1 MHIQP
6 VYPAAIANGH
16 VKEGI
21 FLTISKVHSEQDARF
36 PIHIFLIY
44 VIFYVGH
51 AFYNTYNTLFLY
63 ENGLTQEQIG
73 FINSIFT
80 AILIFIKPMWGV
92 ISDRSKNKARIIG
105 VLLIAN
111 ALVCVAFYIS
121 ASAYWLAL
129 CVILYQFFFQPA
141 YTLQESYTLELMD
154 KSRWDYGNIRL
165 GGTLGYAVCAMFTG
179 VLIGDDYGKI
189 YWMMALLYGAA
200 GVLQLFTKPI
210 PGQRKKKEKI
220 PYRQVFSHAPLICII
235 CFQLLSSLGS
245 SFSMYYS
252 IYFRHELGAPSEL
265 LGWMTTIGAISELPF
280 FWYAGRIERKIGT
293 HWFLA
298 IATSSI
304 ILKMVC
310 LSFVTNPYLVLAL
323 QVLSGMSVVS
333 SSYCIIKY
341 INDTVPA
348 QMRTTA
354 QMTNAIITT
363 IFSTVICAPI
373 VGWLDGLLGT
383 QAVLLIGAGV
393 SAVAVI
399 LFLLIFPAATR
410 YQKKKEAALN
420 TPS

>member
-44 VIFYVGH
+44 VIFYAGH

-189 YWMMALLYGAA
+189 YWMMALLVRRRRCPAVVYQTDSGPAEEKRKNSLPP
-200 GVLQLFTKPI
+200 GIFPRPFDLYHLFP
-210 PGQRKKKEKI
+210 
-220 PYRQVFSHAPLICII
+220 
-235 CFQLLSSLGS
+235 
-245 SFSMYYS
+245 
-252 IYFRHELGAPSEL
+252 
-265 LGWMTTIGAISELPF
+265 
-280 FWYAGRIERKIGT
+280 
-293 HWFLA
+293 
-298 IATSSI
+298 
-304 ILKMVC
+304 
-310 LSFVTNPYLVLAL
+310 
-323 QVLSGMSVVS
+323 
-333 SSYCIIKY
+333 
-341 INDTVPA
+341 
-348 QMRTTA
+348 
-354 QMTNAIITT
+354 
-363 IFSTVICAPI
+363 
-373 VGWLDGLLGT
+373 
-383 QAVLLIGAGV
+383 AVLLSWLLFQHVLFHLLPPRIGG
-393 SAVAVI
+393 AVRALGLDDNDRRYKRAAV
-399 LFLLIFPAATR
+399 FLVCRPDRAENRDTLVFGHCNQLHYLKNGLLVLRYEPLSRTCAASTER
-410 YQKKKEAALN
+410 YVRRQQLLLYYQIYQRYGSRTDEDHSTDDKRNYNHDFLYCHLCAYRRLA
-420 TPS
+420 

>member
-1 MHIQP
+1 
-6 VYPAAIANGH
+6 
-16 VKEGI
+16 
-21 FLTISKVHSEQDARF
+21 LTISKVHSEQDNRF

-44 VIFYVGH
+44 VIFYAGH

-63 ENGLTQEQIG
+63 GSGLTQEQIG
-73 FINSIFT
+73 MVNSLFT

-105 VLLIAN
+105 VLLIIN
-111 ALVCVAFYIS
+111 ALICLAFYIS

-129 CVILYQFFFQPA
+129 CVVMYQLFFQPA

-165 GGTLGYAVCAMFTG
+165 GGTLGYAVCAMLTS
-179 VLIGDDYGKI
+179 VLIADDYGRI
-189 YWMMALLYGAA
+189 YWMMALLYGVA
-200 GVLQLFTKPI
+200 GILQLFTKPVA
-210 PGQRKKKEKI
+210 GHRKKKEKI
-220 PYRQVFSHAPLICII
+220 PYRQVLSHAPLMCII
-235 CFQLLSSLGS
+235 GFQLLSSLGS

-252 IYFRHELGAPSEL
+252 IYFRHQLGAPSEL
-265 LGWMTTIGAISELPF
+265 LGWMTTIGALSELPF

-293 HWFLA
+293 QWFLT
-298 IATSSI
+298 IATSAI

-310 LSFVTNPYLVLAL
+310 LSFVTNPYVVLCL

-333 SSYCIIKY
+333 SAYCIIKY
-341 INDTVPA
+341 IGDTVPP

-354 QMTNAIITT
+354 QMANAIITT

-373 VGWLDGLLGT
+373 VGWLDSLLGT

-393 SAVAVI
+393 SAVAVVLFI
-399 LFLLIFPAATR
+399 LIYPAAMR
-410 YQKKKEAALN
+410 RQQRKEALSQ
-420 TPS
+420 TE